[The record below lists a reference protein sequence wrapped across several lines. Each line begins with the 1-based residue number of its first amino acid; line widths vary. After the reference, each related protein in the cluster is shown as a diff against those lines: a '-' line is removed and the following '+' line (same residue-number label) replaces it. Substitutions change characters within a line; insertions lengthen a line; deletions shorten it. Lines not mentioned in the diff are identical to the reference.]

1 MSSFFKF
8 DNKSYRLDDFSE
20 NGQEIF
26 SNLFFVTN
34 HIEQLKNSLAVLNR
48 AKNGYIEDLKLEVI
62 EEKSGIVISEL
73 FAED

>member
-34 HIEQLKNSLAVLNR
+34 HIEQLKNSLALLNR
-48 AKNGYIEDLKLEVI
+48 AKNVYIEDHK
-62 EEKSGIVISEL
+62 
-73 FAED
+73 